1 MGGKVLCHGKPLPRG
16 DTTNSFLLKLDKGN
30 KRTRKQQA
38 HPLMPK
44 GCSTCKVEEGTQAS
58 HPQSQGAKH
67 VAVVDMEVTAITET
81 EHK

>member
-1 MGGKVLCHGKPLPRG
+1 
-16 DTTNSFLLKLDKGN
+16 
-30 KRTRKQQA
+30 
-38 HPLMPK
+38 MPK